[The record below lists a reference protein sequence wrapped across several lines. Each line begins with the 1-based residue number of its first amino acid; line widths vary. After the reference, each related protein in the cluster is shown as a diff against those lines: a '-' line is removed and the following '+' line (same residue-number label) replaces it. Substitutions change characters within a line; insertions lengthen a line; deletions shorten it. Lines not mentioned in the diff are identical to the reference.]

1 MLSGLEARAIFE
13 TWKYYPVSINISD
26 SNSKFDIFS
35 AECLSST
42 WLDWHL
48 IQVEHFGG
56 GEGQIF
62 FFSLVWFWS
71 IYTKIETVTEE
82 GKDKK

>member
-48 IQVEHFGG
+48 TFKWNILE
-56 GEGQIF
+56 GERDKYF
-62 FFSLVWFWS
+62 FFLLFGFEVF
-71 IYTKIETVTEE
+71 TPK
-82 GKDKK
+82 